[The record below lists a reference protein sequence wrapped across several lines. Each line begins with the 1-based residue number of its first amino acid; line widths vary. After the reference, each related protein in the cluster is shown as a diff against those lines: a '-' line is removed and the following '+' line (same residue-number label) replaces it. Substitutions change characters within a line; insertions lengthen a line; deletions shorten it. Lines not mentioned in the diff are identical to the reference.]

1 MLIDGF
7 AAARVTTEAQ
17 LPIRDLIR
25 ISSEAPEAS
34 EPMGGG
40 APSEGLLSRKSIRAL
55 EVDYKW
61 TKVAGR

>member
-40 APSEGLLSRKSIRAL
+40 SL
-55 EVDYKW
+55 
-61 TKVAGR
+61 